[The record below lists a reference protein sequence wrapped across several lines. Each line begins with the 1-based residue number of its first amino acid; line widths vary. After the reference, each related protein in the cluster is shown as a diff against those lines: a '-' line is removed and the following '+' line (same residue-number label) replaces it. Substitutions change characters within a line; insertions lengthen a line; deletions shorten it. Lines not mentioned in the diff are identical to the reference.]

1 MSKTKQK
8 APKKDLRPV
17 MTAKKH
23 WIVYILPAAVVIAGL
38 ALVTG
43 EHPIFKAAG
52 AGLSLFGLVLIL
64 KRATEKWHL
73 TDQHLIIEEGIMP
86 WAKNYH
92 EVSVHDIYKT
102 QTDANPRLKK
112 LFNVGTVKARRRADN
127 CLGFKH
133 SFVANPEEF
142 SDKLQTIVQK
152 LPSNNLNT
160 LYELKEKGAI
170 SETQYNVMK
179 LGHIT
184 HQHLS

>member
-8 APKKDLRPV
+8 TTKRDLKPV
-17 MTAKKH
+17 ITAKKH
-23 WIVYILPAAVVIAGL
+23 WIVYVLPTVLVVAGL
-38 ALVTG
+38 VLATG
-43 EHPIFKAAG
+43 EETVMKAAG
-52 AGLSLFGLVLIL
+52 AAISLFGLVLIL

-73 TDQHLIIEEGIMP
+73 TDRHLVIEEGIMP
-86 WAKNYH
+86 WAKKYH

-102 QTDANPRLKK
+102 HTDANPRLKK
-112 LFNVGTVKARRRADN
+112 LFNVGNVTARRRADN

-142 SDKLQTIVQK
+142 SNKLQTIVQK
-152 LPSNNLNT
+152 LPSNDLNT

-170 SETQYNVMK
+170 SESQYNVMK
-179 LGHIT
+179 LGYIT

>member
-8 APKKDLRPV
+8 SSKKDLKPM
-17 MTAKKH
+17 MTSKKH
-23 WIVYILPAAVVIAGL
+23 WIVYVLPTVLVIAGL
-38 ALVTG
+38 VFVIG
-43 EHPIFKAAG
+43 EQPIFKAAG
-52 AGLSLFGLVLIL
+52 AAVSLLGLFLIL
-64 KRATEKWHL
+64 KKATEKWHL
-73 TDQHLIIEEGIMP
+73 TDQYLIIEEGIMP
-86 WAKNYH
+86 WAKKYQ

-112 LFNVGTVKARRRADN
+112 LFNLGNVKARRRVDN

-133 SFVANPEEF
+133 YFMANPEEF
-142 SDKLQTIVQK
+142 SNKLQAIVQK
-152 LPSNNLNT
+152 LPTHNLNT

-179 LGHIT
+179 LGYVT

>member
-23 WIVYILPAAVVIAGL
+23 WIVYVLPAALVIAGL
-38 ALVTG
+38 VLVLG
-43 EHPIFKAAG
+43 EQPLFKAAG
-52 AGLSLFGLVLIL
+52 ASLSLSGLFLVL
-64 KRATEKWHL
+64 KRGTEKWHL
-73 TDQHLIIEEGIMP
+73 TEQHLIIEEGIMP

-92 EVSVHDIYKT
+92 EVSVYDIYKT

-142 SDKLQTIVQK
+142 SNKLQTIVQK

-160 LYELKEKGAI
+160 LYELKEKGVI
-170 SETQYNVMK
+170 SESQYNVMK

>member
-1 MSKTKQK
+1 MSKAKQK
-8 APKKDLRPV
+8 SPKKDLKPLI
-17 MTAKKH
+17 TAKKH
-23 WIVYILPAAVVIAGL
+23 WIVYVLPAVLVMAGL
-38 ALVTG
+38 VLAIG
-43 EHPIFKAAG
+43 EQPLFKAAG
-52 AGLSLFGLVLIL
+52 ASLSLFGLFLIL

-73 TDQHLIIEEGIMP
+73 TDQHLIMEEGIMP
-86 WAKNYH
+86 WTKKYH

-102 QTDANPRLKK
+102 QTDSTPRLKK
-112 LFNVGTVKARRRADN
+112 LFNVGSVKARRRADN

-142 SDKLQTIVQK
+142 SNKLQTIVQK
-152 LPSNNLNT
+152 LPSNDLNT

-179 LGHIT
+179 LGYVT

>member
-1 MSKTKQK
+1 MSTTKLK
-8 APKKDLRPV
+8 SPKKDLKPV

-23 WIVYILPAAVVIAGL
+23 WIVYVLPTVFVIAGL
-38 ALVTG
+38 VIVTG
-43 EHPIFKAAG
+43 EQSLVKAAG
-52 AGLSLFGLVLIL
+52 ASLSLSGLFLIL
-64 KRATEKWHL
+64 KRATQKWHL

-86 WAKNYH
+86 WAKKYH

-102 QTDANPRLKK
+102 QTEAHPRLKK
-112 LFNVGTVKARRRADN
+112 LFNVGNVKARRRADS
-127 CLGFKH
+127 CLGLKH

-142 SDKLQTIVQK
+142 SNKLQTIVQK

-179 LGHIT
+179 LGYVT